1 MYLQKEDAPPP
12 LPPVLTGHAASLSQV
27 YLQKEDAIMQ
37 HSLEILRLLVV
48 YGDQR
53 LVKALARPM
62 RALDNRGVFELI
74 ADVLGSD
81 PAKERV

>member
-1 MYLQKEDAPPP
+1 
-12 LPPVLTGHAASLSQV
+12 VH
-27 YLQKEDAIMQ
+27 LQKEDAIMQ

-53 LVKALARPM
+53 LVKALTRPM
-62 RALDNRGVFELI
+62 RLLNNRGVFELI
-74 ADVLGSD
+74 ADVLGAD

>member
-1 MYLQKEDAPPP
+1 
-12 LPPVLTGHAASLSQV
+12 
-27 YLQKEDAIMQ
+27 MQ

-53 LVKALARPM
+53 LVKALTRPM
-62 RALDNRGVFELI
+62 RLLNNRGVFELI
-74 ADVLGSD
+74 ADVLGAD

>member
-1 MYLQKEDAPPP
+1 
-12 LPPVLTGHAASLSQV
+12 
-27 YLQKEDAIMQ
+27 MQ

-74 ADVLGSD
+74 ADVLGAD